1 MQSKHKKN
9 MHFDII
15 DMYTGKQNKTVVK
28 ETYFSSC
35 ILILFP
41 LFYSHHHNNNNKKS
55 MYMTKDIS
63 FPLNFPTRK
72 GNFKSW

>member
-1 MQSKHKKN
+1 MQSKQKKN

-15 DMYTGKQNKTVVK
+15 DMYTGKENKTVVK

-41 LFYSHHHNNNNKKS
+41 LF
-55 MYMTKDIS
+55 
-63 FPLNFPTRK
+63 
-72 GNFKSW
+72 